1 MIKRFAI
8 CPIRS
13 AIPDIA
19 YVVVLQHEFVD
30 IVTTRLVVPLV
41 DERRLRRV
49 SQVHPLIEFGGAR
62 MIIAVE
68 QLAAVPRS
76 LLGDPVGSAEAKR
89 DEIVRALDFLMSGF

>member
-1 MIKRFAI
+1 
-8 CPIRS
+8 
-13 AIPDIA
+13 
-19 YVVVLQHEFVD
+19 
-30 IVTTRLVVPLV
+30 
-41 DERRLRRV
+41 
-49 SQVHPLIEFGGAR
+49 